1 MKEHAARDFSH
12 LVDAIKGLSEK
23 QLTQHFTLYQGYVKK
38 LNEIEQKLEKA
49 DRATANFSF
58 GDFSELMRR
67 RSVAFNGT
75 FLHEAY
81 FDNLEPV
88 GEAGEITH
96 LLKEQ
101 FGSMDKWK
109 EDMKAA
115 ALSTPGW
122 VLLTWDKTSNTIKH
136 WVLYEHNIG
145 LPVHQDIILALDCWE
160 HAFMIDYGIDKSSY
174 VKAFTE
180 NINWDVVNKRLR
192 SIMAKNKV

>member
-12 LVDAIKGLSEK
+12 LVNSIKGLSEK

-96 LLKEQ
+96 MLKEQ
-101 FGSMDKWK
+101 FGSIDKWK

-115 ALSTPGW
+115 ALTTPGW

-136 WVLYEHNIG
+136 WVMYEHNIG
-145 LPVHQDIILALDCWE
+145 LPIHQDIILALDCWE

-174 VKAFTE
+174 VKTFME
-180 NINWDVVNKRLR
+180 NINWDVVNKRLHQ
-192 SIMAKNKV
+192 IMARAKV